1 MEVLEILSFNEKSTF
16 DTSALFGKIERDLSP
31 YEAEVSKVDYPSKT
45 KSSDVRGVGAIF
57 DTFLNLGHSFPY

>member
-1 MEVLEILSFNEKSTF
+1 MNNPLLYFCFIWMDEARFIT
-16 DTSALFGKIERDLSP
+16 P